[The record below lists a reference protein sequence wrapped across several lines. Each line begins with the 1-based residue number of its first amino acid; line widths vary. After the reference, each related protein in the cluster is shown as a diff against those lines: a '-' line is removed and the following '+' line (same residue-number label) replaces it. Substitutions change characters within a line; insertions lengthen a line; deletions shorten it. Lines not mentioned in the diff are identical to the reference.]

1 MSSHFC
7 PQEEVEAEMTSS
19 AQGQAIHQVVGSTL
33 PPCVAPFE
41 EHGQQMTDEEVNEY
55 LENLEGLL

>member
-1 MSSHFC
+1 
-7 PQEEVEAEMTSS
+7 MTSS